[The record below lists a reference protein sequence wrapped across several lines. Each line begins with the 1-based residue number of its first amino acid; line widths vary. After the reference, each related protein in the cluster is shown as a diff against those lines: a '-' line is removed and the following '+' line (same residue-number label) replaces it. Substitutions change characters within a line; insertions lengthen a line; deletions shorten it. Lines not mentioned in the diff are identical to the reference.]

1 MATNTVSASGK
12 EIGFVRQVIGEVKAT
27 ASDGV
32 VRTLQVGDLVFAD
45 ELIETGGLSSIE
57 IVFNDGG
64 NLSLGRNSQGLLDA
78 DVYETVTPEDG
89 SEYAASIDAIQQA
102 ILLGEDPAAIQ
113 EAPAAGSGEAAGNE
127 GTSFVTVERTG
138 AQTTPESGF
147 ETEGLTLSISDGE
160 DLASLNAPPIAE
172 DDEAVIDED
181 TPINISVLGNDR
193 DPSGDPISVVE
204 VTQGVHG
211 SVSIDT
217 VTGNPV
223 YTPNPNYNGSDSFT
237 YTISDGAGGLD
248 TATVTVAIDPVN
260 DAPVASTI
268 RVEPDGTTLPDPNS
282 VGAGNYEH
290 TIPEDTSVSGLVM
303 ATDVDGDILVYTQN
317 SNPSHGTAVVNPDGS
332 YTYTP
337 DQDYNG
343 NDSFEVLVDDGNGG
357 TAIATVYIII
367 TPVQDPS
374 LITAG
379 SGSVTEDTILSTSG
393 QLAISDADGPQ
404 DEAFTPQSNVA
415 GAHGTFSIDG
425 NGNWRYNLNNS
436 DPAVQ
441 ALDAGERITEVFTV
455 TGVDGTPSTV
465 TVMINGVNENS
476 PPNALNDSVSTRED
490 TPVTFHVL
498 GNDSDPDADP
508 LTVTG
513 FTQPA
518 NGTLTQLSNGTFE
531 YTPDLNFFGVD
542 AFTYTI
548 TDGVTGSATARVN
561 INVGGVAESPTA
573 ADDSAANPV
582 LGAPIIVDVLSN
594 DSDPDGNLDPSS
606 VQIVGSANPGD
617 SLAVPGE
624 GTWTVNPTSGAI
636 MFTPESGFNSDPT
649 PIEYIVSDNEGNP
662 SNPATVTV
670 SYGDGPVAGNDASS
684 GNMINM
690 PVTVDVLIND
700 SDPDGSLDPSSVQIV
715 GTANPGDPLPVPGE
729 GAWTVN
735 ATTGAITFTPES
747 GFRNDPSSIS
757 YTVDDNDG
765 NTSNTATVTI
775 DYTSPPVAM
784 DDGAATF
791 EDTPIAVDA
800 LSGLLSNDTDPDGE
814 SFNLTQFEVGGL
826 TYAAGD
832 TATIAGV
839 GSLQINA
846 DGSYSFSPTTH
857 YSGIAPPV
865 NYTIVDGSGDTA
877 SATLTL
883 ETIAVADT
891 PNLIVTSDSFSNT
904 ADFES
909 VNLGSRSWGAVD
921 HASVGGGIW
930 DTANSGGLVEV
941 GMEFVYLRNGVRD
954 NQVIELEH
962 RRGDTSNF
970 FTDLAVNEGE
980 VYTLNFDYAAR
991 AGAFTHSAIE
1001 LFWEGN
1007 LIATLDTRVAALQSF
1022 NFNLLASATG
1032 NARLEFRAVDTNSVG
1047 GLLDNISLN
1056 LQQNTG
1062 YENQPINLPELMGTL
1077 IDMDGSETLTFS
1089 ISGIP
1094 ADSILTDGVH
1104 AFPAAPG
1111 VSTVDVTGWNLDN
1124 LQLTPPTGFNGGLTL
1139 EYRATA
1145 TEASNGSQ
1153 ATRAEDVQL
1162 TILPANG
1169 GPVVDPDDRILF
1181 DATSA
1186 LIDGGDGNDTL
1197 LVPGNDDLDFS
1208 NVNTIRNME
1217 QIDLTAGDHAIT
1229 NLSAADVVDMTDEDN
1244 LLKILGDSSDSVEL
1258 SSDWHETGNSHTHNG
1273 HVFAEYLNTQGSAVL
1288 LIEDQVNVTIM

>member
-268 RVEPDGTTLPDPNS
+268 SVEPDGTTLPDPNS

-573 ADDSAANPV
+573 ADDSAASPV

-594 DSDPDGNLDPSS
+594 DSDPDG
-606 VQIVGSANPGD
+606 
-617 SLAVPGE
+617 
-624 GTWTVNPTSGAI
+624 
-636 MFTPESGFNSDPT
+636 
-649 PIEYIVSDNEGNP
+649 
-662 SNPATVTV
+662 
-670 SYGDGPVAGNDASS
+670 
-684 GNMINM
+684 
-690 PVTVDVLIND
+690 
-700 SDPDGSLDPSSVQIV
+700 SLDP
-715 GTANPGDPLPVPGE
+715 
-729 GAWTVN
+729 
-735 ATTGAITFTPES
+735 
-747 GFRNDPSSIS
+747 
-757 YTVDDNDG
+757 
-765 NTSNTATVTI
+765 
-775 DYTSPPVAM
+775 
-784 DDGAATF
+784 
-791 EDTPIAVDA
+791 
-800 LSGLLSNDTDPDGE
+800 
-814 SFNLTQFEVGGL
+814 
-826 TYAAGD
+826 
-832 TATIAGV
+832 
-839 GSLQINA
+839 
-846 DGSYSFSPTTH
+846 
-857 YSGIAPPV
+857 
-865 NYTIVDGSGDTA
+865 
-877 SATLTL
+877 
-883 ETIAVADT
+883 
-891 PNLIVTSDSFSNT
+891 
-904 ADFES
+904 
-909 VNLGSRSWGAVD
+909 
-921 HASVGGGIW
+921 
-930 DTANSGGLVEV
+930 
-941 GMEFVYLRNGVRD
+941 
-954 NQVIELEH
+954 
-962 RRGDTSNF
+962 
-970 FTDLAVNEGE
+970 
-980 VYTLNFDYAAR
+980 
-991 AGAFTHSAIE
+991 
-1001 LFWEGN
+1001 
-1007 LIATLDTRVAALQSF
+1007 
-1022 NFNLLASATG
+1022 
-1032 NARLEFRAVDTNSVG
+1032 
-1047 GLLDNISLN
+1047 
-1056 LQQNTG
+1056 
-1062 YENQPINLPELMGTL
+1062 
-1077 IDMDGSETLTFS
+1077 
-1089 ISGIP
+1089 
-1094 ADSILTDGVH
+1094 
-1104 AFPAAPG
+1104 
-1111 VSTVDVTGWNLDN
+1111 
-1124 LQLTPPTGFNGGLTL
+1124 
-1139 EYRATA
+1139 
-1145 TEASNGSQ
+1145 
-1153 ATRAEDVQL
+1153 
-1162 TILPANG
+1162 
-1169 GPVVDPDDRILF
+1169 
-1181 DATSA
+1181 
-1186 LIDGGDGNDTL
+1186 
-1197 LVPGNDDLDFS
+1197 
-1208 NVNTIRNME
+1208 
-1217 QIDLTAGDHAIT
+1217 
-1229 NLSAADVVDMTDEDN
+1229 
-1244 LLKILGDSSDSVEL
+1244 
-1258 SSDWHETGNSHTHNG
+1258 
-1273 HVFAEYLNTQGSAVL
+1273 
-1288 LIEDQVNVTIM
+1288 

>member
-268 RVEPDGTTLPDPNS
+268 SVEPDGTTLPDPNS

-303 ATDVDGDILVYTQN
+303 ATDVDGNILVYTQN
-317 SNPSHGTAVVNPDGS
+317 SDPSHGTAVVNSDGS

-393 QLAISDADGPQ
+393 QLAISDADGPL

-498 GNDSDPDADP
+498 DNDSDPDADP

-573 ADDSAANPV
+573 ADDSGASPV
-582 LGAPIIVDVLSN
+582 LGAPITVDVLSN

-617 SLAVPGE
+617 PLAVPGE

-729 GAWTVN
+729 GTWTVN

-747 GFRNDPSSIS
+747 GFRNDPSPIS

-775 DYTSPPVAM
+775 DYTSPPVAT

-791 EDTPIAVDA
+791 EDIPIAVDA

-839 GSLQINA
+839 GSIQINA

-904 ADFES
+904 VDFES

-941 GMEFVYLRNGVRD
+941 GMEFVYLRNGVHD

-1062 YENQPINLPELMGTL
+1062 YENQPINLPELTGSL

-1094 ADSILTDGVH
+1094 ADAVLTDGVH

-1124 LQLTPPTGFNGGLTL
+1124 LQLTPPAGFNGELTL

-1229 NLSAADVVDMTDEDN
+1229 NLSAADVMDMTDEDN
-1244 LLKILGDSSDSVEL
+1244 LLKILGDTSDSVEL

-1288 LIEDQVNVTIM
+1288 LIEEQVNVTIM

>member
-1 MATNTVSASGK
+1 MATNTASASGK

-27 ASDGV
+27 GSDGV

-45 ELIETGGLSSIE
+45 DLIETGGLSSIE

-64 NLSLGRNSQGLLDA
+64 NLTLGRNSQGRLDA

-102 ILLGEDPAAIQ
+102 ILLGEDPTAIQ
-113 EAPAAGSGEAAGNE
+113 EAPAAGPGAAAAGNE

-160 DLASLNAPPIAE
+160 DHTSLNAPPIAE

-181 TPINISVLGNDR
+181 TPITISVLGNDR

-204 VTQGVHG
+204 VTQGEHG
-211 SVSIDT
+211 SVSIDAE
-217 VTGNPV
+217 TGNPV
-223 YTPNPNYNGSDSFT
+223 YTPNPNYNGSDSFI

-248 TATVTVAIDPVN
+248 TATVTVVIDPVN

-268 RVEPDGTTLPDPNS
+268 SVEPDGTTMPDPNS

-290 TIPEDTSVSGLVM
+290 TIPEDTSVSGIVM
-303 ATDVDGDILVYTQN
+303 ATDVDGDALAYTQN
-317 SNPSHGTAVVNPDGS
+317 SDPSHGTAVVNPDGS

-357 TAIATVYIII
+357 TAISTVYIII

-393 QLAISDADGPQ
+393 QLAISDVDGPQ
-404 DEAFTPQSNVA
+404 DEAFNPQNNVA

-425 NGNWRYNLNNS
+425 NGNWQYNLNNS

-441 ALDAGERITEVFTV
+441 ALDAGERITEIFTV
-455 TGVDGTPSTV
+455 TGVDGTSSSV
-465 TVMINGVNENS
+465 TVIINGVNENS
-476 PPNALNDSVSTRED
+476 PPTALNDSVSTSED
-490 TPVTFHVL
+490 IPVMVYVL

-518 NGTLTQLSNGTFE
+518 NGTVTQLSNGTFE
-531 YTPDLNFFGVD
+531 YTPDPNFFGID

-548 TDGVTGSATARVN
+548 TDGVTGSDTARVT

-573 ADDSAANPV
+573 ADDSGASPV

-617 SLAVPGE
+617 PLAVPGE
-624 GTWTVNPTSGAI
+624 GTWTVS
-636 MFTPESGFNSDPT
+636 
-649 PIEYIVSDNEGNP
+649 
-662 SNPATVTV
+662 
-670 SYGDGPVAGNDASS
+670 AS
-684 GNMINM
+684 
-690 PVTVDVLIND
+690 
-700 SDPDGSLDPSSVQIV
+700 
-715 GTANPGDPLPVPGE
+715 
-729 GAWTVN
+729 
-735 ATTGAITFTPES
+735 TGAITFTPES
-747 GFRNDPSSIS
+747 GFRGDPNPIS

-765 NTSNTATVTI
+765 NTSNSATVTI
-775 DYTSPPVAM
+775 DYTSPPVAT
-784 DDGAATF
+784 DDSATTY

-814 SFNLTQFEVGGL
+814 SFNLTQFEVGGV
-826 TYAAGD
+826 TYTAGD
-832 TATIAGV
+832 TAILAGV
-839 GSLQINA
+839 GSLQINT
-846 DGSYSFSPTTH
+846 DGSYSFSPTIH

-865 NYTIVDGSGDTA
+865 NYTIADGSGGTA

-909 VNLGSRSWGAVD
+909 VNLGSRNWGAVD
-921 HASVGGGIW
+921 HASVAGGIW
-930 DTANSGGLVEV
+930 DTANSGGLIEV
-941 GMEFVYLRNGVRD
+941 GREFVYLRNGVRD

-970 FTDLAVNEGE
+970 FTDLAVNEGQ

-1001 LFWEGN
+1001 LFWEGS

-1032 NARLEFRAVDTNSVG
+1032 DARLEFRAVDTNSIG

-1062 YENQPINLPELMGTL
+1062 YENQPINLPELTGSL
-1077 IDMDGSETLTFS
+1077 IDMDGSETLSFS

-1104 AFPAAPG
+1104 SFPATPG
-1111 VSTVDVTGWNLDN
+1111 MSTVDVTSWNLDN
-1124 LQLTPPTGFNGGLTL
+1124 LQLTPPTGFNGELTL

-1145 TEASNGSQ
+1145 TE
-1153 ATRAEDVQL
+1153 T
-1162 TILPANG
+1162 
-1169 GPVVDPDDRILF
+1169 
-1181 DATSA
+1181 
-1186 LIDGGDGNDTL
+1186 
-1197 LVPGNDDLDFS
+1197 
-1208 NVNTIRNME
+1208 
-1217 QIDLTAGDHAIT
+1217 
-1229 NLSAADVVDMTDEDN
+1229 
-1244 LLKILGDSSDSVEL
+1244 
-1258 SSDWHETGNSHTHNG
+1258 
-1273 HVFAEYLNTQGSAVL
+1273 
-1288 LIEDQVNVTIM
+1288 

>member
-1 MATNTVSASGK
+1 MATNAASASGK
-12 EIGFVRQVIGEVKAT
+12 GIGFVRQVIGEVKAT
-27 ASDGV
+27 GSDGV
-32 VRTLQVGDLVFAD
+32 ERTLQIGDLVFAD
-45 ELIETGGLSSIE
+45 DLIETGGLSSIE

-64 NLSLGRNSQGLLDA
+64 NLTLGRNSQGRLDA

-102 ILLGEDPAAIQ
+102 ILLGEDPTAIQ
-113 EAPAAGSGEAAGNE
+113 EAPAAGTGEAAAGNE

-147 ETEGLTLSISDGE
+147 ETEGLTLGIGDSE
-160 DLASLNAPPIAE
+160 DHAYLNAPPIAE
-172 DDEAVIDED
+172 DDEAITDED
-181 TPINISVLGNDR
+181 TPITIPVLGNDR

-204 VTQGVHG
+204 VTQGEHG
-211 SVSIDT
+211 GVSIDT
-217 VTGNPV
+217 ETGNPV

-237 YTISDGAGGLD
+237 YTISDGAGGVD

-260 DAPVASTI
+260 DVPVTSTI
-268 RVEPDGTTLPDPNS
+268 SVEPDGTTIPDPNS
-282 VGAGNYEH
+282 VDAGIYEH
-290 TIPEDTSVSGLVM
+290 VIPEDTSVSGLVM
-303 ATDVDGDILVYTQN
+303 ATDVDGDALVYTQN
-317 SNPSHGTAVVNPDGS
+317 SDPSHGTAVVNPDGS

-357 TAIATVYIII
+357 TAISTVYIII

-393 QLAISDADGPQ
+393 QLAISDVDGPQ
-404 DEAFTPQSNVA
+404 DEAFNPQNNVA

-425 NGNWRYNLNNS
+425 NGNWQYNLNNS

-441 ALDAGERITEVFTV
+441 ALDTGERITEVFTV
-455 TGVDGTPSTV
+455 TGVDGTSSSV
-465 TVMINGVNENS
+465 TVIINGVNENS
-476 PPNALNDSVSTRED
+476 PPTALNDSVSTSED
-490 TPVTFHVL
+490 IPVTVYVL

-508 LTVTG
+508 LNVTG

-518 NGTLTQLSNGTFE
+518 NGTVTQLSNGTFE
-531 YTPDLNFFGVD
+531 YTPDPNFFGID

-548 TDGVTGSATARVN
+548 TDGVTGSDTARVTV
-561 INVGGVAESPTA
+561 NVGGVAESPTA
-573 ADDSAANPV
+573 ADDSGASPV

-617 SLAVPGE
+617 PHSVPGE
-624 GTWTVNPTSGAI
+624 GTWTVN
-636 MFTPESGFNSDPT
+636 
-649 PIEYIVSDNEGNP
+649 
-662 SNPATVTV
+662 
-670 SYGDGPVAGNDASS
+670 AS
-684 GNMINM
+684 
-690 PVTVDVLIND
+690 
-700 SDPDGSLDPSSVQIV
+700 
-715 GTANPGDPLPVPGE
+715 
-729 GAWTVN
+729 
-735 ATTGAITFTPES
+735 TGAITFTPES
-747 GFRNDPSSIS
+747 GFRGDPNPIS

-765 NTSNTATVTI
+765 NTSNSATITI
-775 DYTSPPVAM
+775 DYTSPPVAT
-784 DDGAATF
+784 DDSTTTY

-814 SFNLTQFEVGGL
+814 SFNLTQFEVGGV
-826 TYAAGD
+826 TYTAGD
-832 TATIAGV
+832 TAIIAGV
-839 GSLQINA
+839 GSLQINT
-846 DGSYSFSPTTH
+846 DGSYSFSPTIH

-865 NYTIVDGSGDTA
+865 NYTIADGSGGTA

-909 VNLGSRSWGAVD
+909 VNLGSRNWGAVD
-921 HASVGGGIW
+921 HASVAGGIW
-930 DTANSGGLVEV
+930 DTANSGGLIEV
-941 GMEFVYLRNGVRD
+941 GREFVYLRNGVRD

-970 FTDLAVNEGE
+970 FTDLAVNEGQ

-1001 LFWEGN
+1001 LFWEGS

-1032 NARLEFRAVDTNSVG
+1032 NARLEFRAVDTNSIG

-1062 YENQPINLPELMGTL
+1062 YENQPINLPELTGSL
-1077 IDMDGSETLTFS
+1077 IDMDGSETLSFS

-1104 AFPAAPG
+1104 SFPATPG
-1111 VSTVDVTGWNLDN
+1111 VSTVDVTSWNLDN
-1124 LQLTPPTGFNGGLTL
+1124 LQLIPPTGFNGELTL

-1145 TEASNGSQ
+1145 TETSNGSQ

-1186 LIDGGDGNDTL
+1186 LIDGGDGIDTL
-1197 LVPGNDDLDFS
+1197 LVPGNNDLDFS
-1208 NVNTIRNME
+1208 NINTIRNME
-1217 QIDLTAGDHAIT
+1217 QIDLTTGDHTIT

-1244 LLKILGDSSDSVEL
+1244 LLKILGGSSDSVEL
-1258 SSDWHETGNSHTHNG
+1258 SSEWHETGNSHTQNG
-1273 HVFAEYLNTQGSAVL
+1273 HVYAEYLNTEGSAVL
-1288 LIEDQVNVTIM
+1288 LIEDQVNVTII